1 MANILYLV
9 GIAGIIILMAV
20 ALKPKLFWP
29 LLIFV
34 AVGTAGLMVQG
45 YCLIDEYFIMCVLL
59 GALLVI
65 SISGIQLQK
74 KQGDIWV
81 QLHRLTFFL
90 MIIYMFVQS
99 VRGVFLWEDWRI
111 IRWVGYYI
119 MLGITAFIISKKGFP
134 IPSIRNISLSVAS
147 STLLYF
153 SFYLTHGLYYEKF
166 KGISRFAMQ
175 SIEWSGSSYSTFPL
189 VVAMPV
195 VIFLIRYGTRIEK
208 YFGWFVLGIASVM
221 GYYYLSRISA
231 IIIITFLIAQV
242 LTLRVRKTTFLIFL
256 LILVFIC
263 VYLVQDNKWEPIE
276 KTVNYFGSL
285 VESAQFL
292 FLPRISDVGR
302 YVHTKVAFI
311 AIKENL
317 KTLLFGYGVHSSH
330 YVLGPYLRELFS
342 QCQPNVEVKAIV
354 RTTGFTALFV
364 ETGIIGIMLLVL
376 NFIFIVY
383 EVLKL
388 KHNPNRIFLLLAV
401 FFTFIWLFVSNI
413 QDIMLFYLLIMPSGL
428 FIQLNKYGLNSQFL
442 KKVN

>member
-1 MANILYLV
+1 MANIYYLV

-45 YCLIDEYFIMCVLL
+45 YCLIDEYLIMYVLL

-65 SISGIQLQK
+65 SIRGIQLQK

-90 MIIYMFVQS
+90 MIIYMLIQS

-111 IRWVGYYI
+111 IRWIGYYI

-134 IPSIRNISLSVAS
+134 IPNIQNISLSVAS

-153 SFYLTHGLYYEKF
+153 SFYLIHGLYYEKF
-166 KGISRFAMQ
+166 KGLSRFDMQ
-175 SIEWSGSSYSTFPL
+175 SIEWSGSAYATFPL
-189 VVAMPV
+189 TIAMPA

-208 YFGWFVLGIASVM
+208 RFGWFVLGIASIM

-231 IIIITFLIAQV
+231 IIIITFLIAHV
-242 LTLRVRKTTFLIFL
+242 LTLRVSKTTFLIFL
-256 LILVFIC
+256 LILVLIC

-276 KTVNYFGSL
+276 KMLNYFGSL
-285 VESAQFL
+285 VKSAQFL
-292 FLPRISDVGR
+292 FSPRISDVSR

-311 AIKENL
+311 AIKDNL
-317 KTLLFGYGVHSSH
+317 ETLLFGYGVHSSH
-330 YVLGPYLRELFS
+330 YVLGPYLKGLFS
-342 QCQPNVEVKAIV
+342 QYQLNVKVKEIV
-354 RTTGFTALFV
+354 RTTGFTALLV
-364 ETGIIGIMLLVL
+364 ETGIIGMMLLVL
-376 NFIFIVY
+376 NFIFIVH
-383 EVLKL
+383 ETLKL
-388 KHNPNRIFLLLAV
+388 KDNPHRFFLLLAV
-401 FFTFIWLFVSNI
+401 FFTFIWVFVSNI

-428 FIQLNKYGLNSQFL
+428 FIQLNKHRLNS
-442 KKVN
+442 